1 MLLNLGHT
9 FGHGLEAATG
19 FSARLIHGEGVA
31 LGCVLAFKLSARL
44 GLATEEDVARV
55 ERHLSE
61 AGLWTRIAQIPGP
74 APTPDEV
81 LGHMR
86 HDKKV
91 SAGRMTFIL
100 AHGIGK
106 AFISR
111 DVPEDAVR
119 AVLAEG

>member
-1 MLLNLGHT
+1 MNANPQFL
-9 FGHGLEAATG
+9 AAT
-19 FSARLIHGEGVA
+19 
-31 LGCVLAFKLSARL
+31 
-44 GLATEEDVARV
+44 ATVDEAARV
-55 ERHLSE
+55 ERHL
-61 AGLWTRIAQIPGP
+61 AATGLWTKIAQIPGP
-74 APTPDEV
+74 KPAPEEI
-81 LGHMR
+81 LAHMR

-111 DVPEDAVR
+111 EVPEDAVR